1 MREAEIYDQLTEIF
15 REVFSNPNMVLK
27 PELAAKD
34 VQGWDSFR
42 QVEIVIAV
50 EEKCGVKFRGRE
62 LDGLRDVGD
71 LASAILAKTA
81 GQ

>member
-15 REVFSNPNMVLK
+15 REVFSDRNMVLR

-34 VQGWDSFR
+34 VQGWDSFK

-50 EEKCGVKFRGRE
+50 EEKYGVKFRGRE
-62 LDGLRDVGD
+62 LGALRNVGD
-71 LASAILAKTA
+71 LARALLAKTA
-81 GQ
+81 DP